1 MPQCGGQ
8 DGVPCGHTHNPQ
20 LAAPEWQAT
29 ALHTGQHPARVGP
42 PEPTPEPLETL
53 VHCRQAWNSLP
64 VLQGRE
70 HTGLAEQSRQERSGL
85 PQVLSARS
93 PLGEKEEENKWN
105 RHRNCFT
112 GYSLWACGGRAGGTL
127 LPWGFPAAGL
137 SYTATHV
144 SLWGGKLPSVLFYSL
159 SSPRP
164 PPLPSRE
171 CVSTPLTLDLA
182 LQQVLGVP
190 TKLLISSPPF

>member
-93 PLGEKEEENKWN
+93 PLGEKEEENK
-105 RHRNCFT
+105 
-112 GYSLWACGGRAGGTL
+112 
-127 LPWGFPAAGL
+127 
-137 SYTATHV
+137 
-144 SLWGGKLPSVLFYSL
+144 
-159 SSPRP
+159 
-164 PPLPSRE
+164 
-171 CVSTPLTLDLA
+171 
-182 LQQVLGVP
+182 
-190 TKLLISSPPF
+190 